1 MVAYLIAQVDVTDPK
16 AYEAYRPLAAASIAR
31 HGGKYVVRGGKTEP
45 LEGAPPPRVIVLEFP
60 TMEAARQFYHSPDYT
75 EARKVRQSA
84 STGQIFL
91 VEGM

>member
-1 MVAYLIAQVDVTDPK
+1 MVAYLIAQIDVTDPK
-16 AYEAYRPLAAASIAR
+16 AYEAYRPLAAAAIER
-31 HGGKYVVRGGKTEP
+31 HGGKYVVRGGKTEA

-60 TMEAARQFYHSPDYT
+60 TMEAARKFYHSPDYT
-75 EARKVRQSA
+75 AARKVREAA